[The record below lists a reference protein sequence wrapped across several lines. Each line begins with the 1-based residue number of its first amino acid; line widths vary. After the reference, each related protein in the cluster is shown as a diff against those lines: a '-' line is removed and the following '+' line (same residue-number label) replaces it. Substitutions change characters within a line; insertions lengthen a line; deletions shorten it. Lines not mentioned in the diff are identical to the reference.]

1 MPDNLPGSDNSEDLT
16 EDSTFAARSA
26 FCAAGAGVVAFSDI
40 FALILFPQDE
50 RFYATGSRG

>member
-50 RFYATGSRG
+50 